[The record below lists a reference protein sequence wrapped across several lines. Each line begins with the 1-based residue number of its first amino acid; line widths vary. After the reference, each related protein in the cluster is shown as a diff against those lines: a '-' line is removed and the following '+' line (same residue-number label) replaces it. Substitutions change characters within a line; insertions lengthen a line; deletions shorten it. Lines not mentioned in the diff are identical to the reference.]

1 MSSSNQKEADGFIKM
16 ESIDSVCV
24 GVGTNS
30 SLNDRPSAVCILF
43 LHVSRMLCYLS
54 CLARKSSSQI
64 WKYCAALCVV
74 PTMTWCFRFM
84 RYRLTMHIHYS
95 LMANIFSTHH
105 MIPCVDTAN
114 WYPWQHN
121 TWRKNS
127 SSCRIFRRCTNSWNG
142 TLVSVYSTYAGTY
155 LALQTVSVFSFPRPR
170 PYNPSSPS
178 PPASHTH
185 TIWLYC
191 WDYLLLVLHILNLES
206 IWQRLVCI
214 WQYQRA
220 LPQCRLPPRG
230 NVTRMVFL
238 IYLIQT
244 HPYIDAF
251 RVCALSRAIA

>member
-1 MSSSNQKEADGFIKM
+1 M

-84 RYRLTMHIHYS
+84 RYRLTMHIHCS
-95 LMANIFSTHH
+95 LMVNIFSTHH

-178 PPASHTH
+178 PASLTHTH
-185 TIWLYC
+185 THHLTV
-191 WDYLLLVLHILNLES
+191 LL
-206 IWQRLVCI
+206 
-214 WQYQRA
+214 
-220 LPQCRLPPRG
+220 RLP
-230 NVTRMVFL
+230 
-238 IYLIQT
+238 
-244 HPYIDAF
+244 
-251 RVCALSRAIA
+251 ALSSTYTQFRKYLAKIGLHLAVSACTSAMPSPTAR